1 MSKQNVRMSREDVLS
16 ALKRREAIDLVNA
29 DVNGVKFSALMERG
43 DAQVAWSRLEL
54 AADAKAADVANEE
67 QLPQFDMVL
76 YTGAPIRQWWSRYP
90 LVLDLAGIDLTA
102 KRRPVL
108 ADHWTSH
115 DMVVGHTTDARVES
129 NMLRVKGVISGIDES
144 AQRVVKLAK
153 RGFPWQA
160 SIGAS
165 FDKVEFIEEMASV
178 NVNGR
183 TVNGPVYVIRQSH
196 FDEASFVVLGAD
208 DDTEAKV
215 AARLGR
221 NPQQESAMTT
231 KQESGVV
238 SANAPAAA
246 APSTNPTDSTVTD
259 VRMKIADEYKRI
271 AAIEEK
277 AKGRPN
283 IIAQA
288 VAEGWS
294 LDKVEA
300 TVLKAEL
307 EDVRASRAPAGA
319 PGIISG
325 DKDLSFRT
333 LEAAV
338 CIQGKLANVEKIF
351 SERELEA
358 ASKTFRRGLGLQE
371 LFCIAAAM
379 NGHQVRSFKQ
389 DPQGVLRAAFSTI
402 EMSGLLSNTAN
413 KFLLDGWN
421 AIDQS
426 WRAITKVGN
435 VSDFKQMSSY
445 RMHAGGG
452 YQLVNGTGEIKH
464 GALAETGYT
473 NQAQTYAELFAITRQ
488 DIYNDDLG
496 AITNVPMILGQDA
509 AHKFNDIFWTLF
521 VGTGIFHPSFG
532 NYFSGASTNLQLSSL
547 ATAESMFWAQ
557 TTPSGKPLGIK
568 PSILLV
574 PPQQAT
580 TARQLF
586 NSTEV
591 RPTSTA
597 KEPVGNPFAGLY
609 QPVVSPYLSSAG
621 IASSSQLAW
630 WLLADPR
637 VLATMEAV
645 FLDGKE
651 TPTVETAD
659 ADFAT
664 LGVQMRGYHDFG
676 VNTHERRA
684 GVKSKGEA

>member
-1 MSKQNVRMSREDVLS
+1 MSTKTVRMSREDVVE
-16 ALKRREAIDLVNA
+16 ALKRRESIDLANA
-29 DVNGVKFSALMERG
+29 DVKGMKFSAIVDR
-43 DAQVAWSRLEL
+43 DATSVAWNRLEL
-54 AADAKAADVANEE
+54 AGNVKAADGVEE
-67 QLPQFDMVL
+67 EKLPEFDMVL
-76 YTGAPIRQWWSRYP
+76 YSGAPIRQWWSKYP

-115 DMVVGHTTDARVES
+115 DMVVGHTTEAKVV
-129 NMLRVKGVISGIDES
+129 NNTLRVKGVISGIDE
-144 AQRVVKLAK
+144 AANRVVKLAQ
-153 RGFPWQA
+153 RNFPWQA

-165 FDKVEFIEEMASV
+165 FDKVEFFDETTTV

-183 TVNGPVYVIRQSH
+183 SVQGPVYVIRQSH

-221 NPQQESAMTT
+221 NPNQESAMTT

-238 SANAPAAA
+238 SASAPAAA
-246 APSTNPTDSTVTD
+246 APSTNPTDSSVTD

-271 AAIEEK
+271 AAIEDK
-277 AKGRPN
+277 AKGRPAV
-283 IIAQA
+283 IAQA
-288 VAEGWS
+288 IAEGWS

-300 TVLKAEL
+300 EVLKAEL
-307 EDVRASRAPAGA
+307 ADVRASRGPTGA
-319 PGIISG
+319 PGVIVA
-325 DKDLSFRT
+325 DKDLSART
-333 LEAAV
+333 LEAAI
-338 CIQGKLANVEKIF
+338 CIHGKLQNVEKSF

-358 ASKTFRRGLGLQE
+358 ANKAFRRGLGLQE
-371 LFCIAAAM
+371 LICIAAGM
-379 NGHQVRSFKQ
+379 NGYQVRSFKQ

-402 EMSGLLSNTAN
+402 ELSGILSNTAN

-426 WRAITKVGN
+426 WREIAKIGRVN
-435 VSDFKQMSSY
+435 DFKTMSSY
-445 RMHAGGG
+445 RLHATGG
-452 YQLVNGTGEIKH
+452 YQLVNGTGELKH
-464 GALAETGYT
+464 GQLAETAYT
-473 NQAQTYAELFAITRQ
+473 NRADTYGELFAITRQ
-488 DIYNDDLG
+488 DIINDDLG
-496 AITNVPMILGQDA
+496 ALTTVPMILGQDA
-509 AHKFNDIFWTLF
+509 AHKFNEIFWTIF
-521 VGTGIFHPSFG
+521 VGTGIFHPSNN
-532 NYFSGASTNLQLSSL
+532 NYFSGATTNLQLSSL

-557 TTPSGKPLGIK
+557 TGPNGKPLGIK
-568 PSILLV
+568 PSKLLV

-591 RPTSTA
+591 RPTSTS

-609 QPVVSPYLSSAG
+609 TPVVSPYLSSAG
-621 IASSSQLAW
+621 IAGSSQLAW

-651 TPTVETAD
+651 TPTIETAD
-659 ADFAT
+659 ADFTT

-676 VNTHERRA
+676 VNTHEKRA